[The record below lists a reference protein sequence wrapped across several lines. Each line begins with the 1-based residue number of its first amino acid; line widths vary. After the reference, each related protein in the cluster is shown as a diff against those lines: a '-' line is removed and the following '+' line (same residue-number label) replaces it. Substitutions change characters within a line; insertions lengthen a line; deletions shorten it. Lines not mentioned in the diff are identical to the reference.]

1 MEPSEASPTPH
12 VVDRSRSG
20 RRDAPDDGSGRRAD
34 FEALARAVHGP
45 VTRYVRRRAGD
56 AADDVVA
63 ETLLVAWRRFDE
75 IPRGAELPWCYGVA
89 RRCLA
94 NQRRGDARRLRLVD
108 EIRHERVYREPST
121 AADGDPD
128 LEAALD
134 ALDAPDRELL
144 RLWAWEG
151 LAPRE
156 IAIVMGVTPNAASIR
171 LHRARRRLEAAL
183 GDVGR
188 RKDPDR
194 AGHQL
199 HEGTKGDGR

>member
-1 MEPSEASPTPH
+1 MNESPVSRTA
-12 VVDRSRSG
+12 DAARSPRW
-20 RRDAPDDGSGRRAD
+20 RRGETADLALRRRAD
-34 FEALARAVHGP
+34 FEAFARAVHGP

-56 AADDVVA
+56 EADDVVA

-75 IPRGAELPWCYGVA
+75 IPAGAELPWCYGVA

-108 EIRHERVYREPST
+108 AIQHQATHPEPSVP
-121 AADGDPD
+121 ADGDPE
-128 LEAALD
+128 LERALD
-134 ALDAPDRELL
+134 ALDAADRELL

-156 IAIVMGVTPNAASIR
+156 IAIVLGVTANAASIR
-171 LHRARRRLEAAL
+171 LHRARRRLRAAL

-188 RKDPDR
+188 RKDPDG
-194 AGHQL
+194 AGHLL
-199 HEGTKGDGR
+199 HDDRKGDGR